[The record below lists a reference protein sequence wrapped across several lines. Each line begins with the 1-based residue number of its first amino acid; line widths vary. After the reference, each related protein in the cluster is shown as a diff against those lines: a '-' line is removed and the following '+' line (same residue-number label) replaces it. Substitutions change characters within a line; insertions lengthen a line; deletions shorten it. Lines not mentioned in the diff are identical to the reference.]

1 MSNSQRLIIENVESM
16 DIEELKSHVITQF
29 SRMDDG
35 STIAFEVGLSELEK
49 RLDPSEYS
57 EFCRMVG

>member
-1 MSNSQRLIIENVESM
+1 MSNSQRLIIENVETM
-16 DIEELKSHVITQF
+16 DIEELKSHVIAQF
-29 SRMDDG
+29 ARVDDG
-35 STIAFEVGLSELEK
+35 STIAFEVGLSELSK

>member
-1 MSNSQRLIIENVESM
+1 MSNSQRLIIENVETM

-29 SRMDDG
+29 ARMDDG
-35 STIAFEVGLSELEK
+35 ADAAFEVGLAELEK
-49 RLDPSEYS
+49 RLDPNEYS